1 MNKIK
6 IWLGTFQG
14 NSKEYLLYFEEETE
28 CNFNKDIQELE
39 YDLDFIGIIP
49 LFDKFLNI
57 EELVK
62 ETPLGK
68 KSREEL
74 VRQCHKMDIHYGNA
88 IFFYSGDTRHI
99 EIGEIFNQLVY
110 VGEYNPQIKVMF
122 LVCCEKNVNNLTIE
136 YIKALTS

>member
-39 YDLDFIGIIP
+39 YDPDFIGIIP

-74 VRQCHKMDIHYGNA
+74 VEVI
-88 IFFYSGDTRHI
+88 
-99 EIGEIFNQLVY
+99 
-110 VGEYNPQIKVMF
+110 
-122 LVCCEKNVNNLTIE
+122 
-136 YIKALTS
+136 

>member
-6 IWLGTFQG
+6 IWLGIFQG

-28 CNFNKDIQELE
+28 CNFNKDIQEIE
-39 YDLDFIGIIP
+39 YDPDFIGIIP

-74 VRQCHKMDIHYGNA
+74 VRQCHKMGINYGNA
-88 IFFYSGDTRHI
+88 IFFYSGDTRDI

-110 VGEYNPQIKVMF
+110 VGEYNP
-122 LVCCEKNVNNLTIE
+122 
-136 YIKALTS
+136 

>member
-39 YDLDFIGIIP
+39 YDPDFIGIIP

-62 ETPLGK
+62 KRLLVK
-68 KSREEL
+68 K
-74 VRQCHKMDIHYGNA
+74 V
-88 IFFYSGDTRHI
+88 
-99 EIGEIFNQLVY
+99 
-110 VGEYNPQIKVMF
+110 
-122 LVCCEKNVNNLTIE
+122 EKN
-136 YIKALTS
+136 

>member
-14 NSKEYLLYFEEETE
+14 DNDEYLSYFEDETE
-28 CNFNKDIQELE
+28 CNFSKDIQEIE
-39 YDLDFIGIIP
+39 YDPDFIGIIP
-49 LFDKFLNI
+49 LFDKFLDI

-74 VRQCHKMDIHYGNA
+74 VRQCHEMGINYGNA
-88 IFFYSGDTRHI
+88 IYFYSG
-99 EIGEIFNQLVY
+99 EIQEI
-110 VGEYNPQIKVMF
+110 
-122 LVCCEKNVNNLTIE
+122 
-136 YIKALTS
+136 

>member
-39 YDLDFIGIIP
+39 YDLDFIGVIP

-74 VRQCHKMDIHYGNA
+74 VRQCHKWVLIMEMLY
-88 IFFYSGDTRHI
+88 FSTQ
-99 EIGEIFNQLVY
+99 EIQEI
-110 VGEYNPQIKVMF
+110 
-122 LVCCEKNVNNLTIE
+122 
-136 YIKALTS
+136 